1 MTKKP
6 GMFLLASLVT
16 LSLCGI
22 AHGQQAAPDLILFNG
37 KMFTS
42 NQARLY
48 VQALAIRG
56 DRILAVGD
64 SDKIKGLAGPRTKV
78 IDLGGRTVIPGIN
91 DAHNH
96 LEIGPSNAMDLQFKN
111 FDPSWE
117 EVKGKIAGAVAMAPK
132 GSFIRGDIGLH
143 VFRDVSVNRESLD
156 KVAAERPVILT
167 SITGH
172 AIIANSAALKAAGF
186 REDQPDPL
194 GGRFERLPNGRLSGV
209 LREYARFQMV
219 RNLANITSDD
229 DAVAQLRETLAQ
241 ASKFGIT
248 TIQDMSNAMP
258 PERCVRLLQ
267 QVPASIRVRIIRMPT
282 TTPSGSDIREGWPR
296 PAVSNPLLT
305 VSGTKWMLDGT
316 ALEGTFLPRPD
327 STPLGQRVQHLAMT
341 FPLSELAAMLHES
354 LRKDD
359 QLILHVSGRPA
370 PEAILQ
376 AMEDAGGEKVWAR
389 RRVRFEHGD
398 GLVPELIPVVEKMG
412 IIVVQNPTHLDGK
425 DAVPS
430 FGSQASEA
438 GLQPLR
444 SLLRAGISVA
454 FGSDGPMNPYLN
466 IMFAITH
473 PDNPSEAIT
482 REQAVIAY
490 TATSAYAEFV
500 EKEKGSLEPGKLAD
514 LAVLSQDI
522 FSVPTAELPKTQSVL
537 TLVGG
542 KTVYDAGVLR

>member
-1 MTKKP
+1 M
-6 GMFLLASLVT
+6 LASLVT

-282 TTPSGSDIREGWPR
+282 TTPSGRDIREGWPR

>member
-282 TTPSGSDIREGWPR
+282 TTPSGRDIREGWPR

>member
-1 MTKKP
+1 
-6 GMFLLASLVT
+6 
-16 LSLCGI
+16 
-22 AHGQQAAPDLILFNG
+22 
-37 KMFTS
+37 
-42 NQARLY
+42 
-48 VQALAIRG
+48 
-56 DRILAVGD
+56 
-64 SDKIKGLAGPRTKV
+64 
-78 IDLGGRTVIPGIN
+78 
-91 DAHNH
+91 
-96 LEIGPSNAMDLQFKN
+96 
-111 FDPSWE
+111 
-117 EVKGKIAGAVAMAPK
+117 
-132 GSFIRGDIGLH
+132 
-143 VFRDVSVNRESLD
+143 
-156 KVAAERPVILT
+156 
-167 SITGH
+167 
-172 AIIANSAALKAAGF
+172 
-186 REDQPDPL
+186 
-194 GGRFERLPNGRLSGV
+194 
-209 LREYARFQMV
+209 MV

-282 TTPSGSDIREGWPR
+282 TTPSGRDIREGWPR

>member
-1 MTKKP
+1 
-6 GMFLLASLVT
+6 LLASLVT

-282 TTPSGSDIREGWPR
+282 TTPSGRDIREGWPR

>member
-282 TTPSGSDIREGWPR
+282 TTPSGRDIREGWPR

-412 IIVVQNPTHLDGK
+412 IIVVQNPTHLDCK